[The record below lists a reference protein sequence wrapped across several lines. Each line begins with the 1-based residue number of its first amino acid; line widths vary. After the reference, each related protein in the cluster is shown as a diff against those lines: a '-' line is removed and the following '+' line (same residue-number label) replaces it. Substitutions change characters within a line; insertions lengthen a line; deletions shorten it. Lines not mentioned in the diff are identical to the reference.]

1 MRKCTGNSFRCF
13 RHGHEQS
20 ERAARKWSKSKIAI
34 EGRRFFIPSF
44 DYDGENRERM
54 RRANNPTNRVGEQKI
69 ADPFPTDSL
78 ITRETSNE
86 RGWNKVVARQT
97 FGIFA
102 RQVGDG
108 ECERTQAVET
118 ENPTLIVD
126 GDKNTRHITFL
137 VLSSTSMEPIIECSH
152 TARKFRTIMLA

>member
-1 MRKCTGNSFRCF
+1 
-13 RHGHEQS
+13 
-20 ERAARKWSKSKIAI
+20 SKIAI

-86 RGWNKVVARQT
+86 SGWNKVVAGQP

-102 RQVGDG
+102 RQVADG
-108 ECERTQAVET
+108 ECERTQTVET
-118 ENPTLIVD
+118 DNPTLIVD

-137 VLSSTSMEPIIECSH
+137 VLSSTNMEPIVERSH
-152 TARKFRTIMLA
+152 TARKCRTVMLTKRFYRFDHPRSAEEMAVTIQSL